1 MTFSAKVKAELC
13 KCPIANEE
21 TALAEICGIVLFA
34 NTFDSRSLRITTENQ
49 DFAARVSRI
58 IKMLF
63 GYDFDR
69 KIIPASAVKKYSF
82 TMDNPDKLSAIYNA
96 FGYDRM
102 TTHTL
107 HLNGALVEDD
117 ATRAAFVRGA
127 FLAGGSVT
135 DPDCEYHLELVTSH
149 HQLSREVM
157 ALLYELD
164 TPAKLTVRKSNQVIY
179 FKESTYI
186 EELLTRIGAPVC
198 AMQLMETK
206 MFKELRNSI
215 NRKVNCETANLSKV
229 VNAASEQCDAIRVID
244 ELIGLESLPAKLFEA
259 AKLRQEN
266 EEMPL
271 SELAAKLGISKSG
284 LNHRFKKIIETAKE
298 LKEKSTEKRG
308 D

>member
-13 KCPIANEE
+13 KCPITNGE

-58 IKMLF
+58 LKMLF

-69 KIIPASAVKKYSF
+69 KIIPAATVKKYSF
-82 TMDNPDKLSAIYNA
+82 TIESPDKLSAIYNA
-96 FGYDRM
+96 FGYDRT

-135 DPDCEYHLELVTSH
+135 DPDSEYHFELVTSH
-149 HQLSREVM
+149 RQLSREVL
-157 ALLYELD
+157 ALLYELEA
-164 TPAKLTVRKSNQVIY
+164 PAKITVRKSNQVIY
-179 FKESTYI
+179 FKESRYI
-186 EELLTRIGAPVC
+186 EELLTRIGAPVS
-198 AMQLMETK
+198 AMQLMEAK

-229 VNAASEQCDAIRVID
+229 VNAAGEQCEAIRMID
-244 ELIGLESLPAKLFEA
+244 ELAGLDLLPPKLLEA
-259 AKLRQEN
+259 AILRREN
-266 EEMPL
+266 SEMPL
-271 SELAAKLGISKSG
+271 SELALKLGVSKSG
-284 LNHRFKKIIETAKE
+284 LNHRFRKIIEISKE
-298 LKEKSTEKRG
+298 LKETAGEGKG

>member
-13 KCPIANEE
+13 KCPVTNGD

-69 KIIPASAVKKYSF
+69 KIIPASTVKKYSL
-82 TMDNPDKLSAIYNA
+82 TIDNPDKLSAIYNA

-135 DPDCEYHLELVTSH
+135 DPDREYHLELVTSH

-164 TPAKLTVRKSNQVIY
+164 APAKLTVRKSNQVIY

-186 EELLTRIGAPVC
+186 EELLTRIGAPVS

-229 VNAASEQCDAIRVID
+229 VNAASEQCEAIRVID
-244 ELIGLESLPAKLFEA
+244 ELVGLSSLPPKLFEA
-259 AKLRQEN
+259 AKLREEN

-271 SELAAKLGISKSG
+271 SELAAVLGISKSG
-284 LNHRFKKIIETAKE
+284 LNHRFKKIIEIATE
-298 LKEKSTEKRG
+298 LKGKSTEKKG
-308 D
+308 G

>member
-49 DFAARVSRI
+49 DFAARVSKI

-69 KIIPASAVKKYSF
+69 KIIPASTVKKYSF
-82 TMDNPDKLSAIYNA
+82 TIDNPDKLSAIYNA

-135 DPDCEYHLELVTSH
+135 DPDREYHMELVTSH

-244 ELIGLESLPAKLFEA
+244 EIIGLESLPPKLFEA
-259 AKLRQEN
+259 AKLRREN

-271 SELAAKLGISKSG
+271 SELAAMLGISKSG

>member
-13 KCPIANEE
+13 KCPISNEE

-49 DFAARVSRI
+49 DFAARVSKI
-58 IKMLF
+58 VKMLF

-69 KIIPASAVKKYSF
+69 KIIPASTVKKYSF

-135 DPDCEYHLELVTSH
+135 DPDREYHLELVTSH

-244 ELIGLESLPAKLFEA
+244 ENMGIESLPPKLFEA
-259 AKLRQEN
+259 AKLRREN

-271 SELAAKLGISKSG
+271 SELAAMLGISKSG